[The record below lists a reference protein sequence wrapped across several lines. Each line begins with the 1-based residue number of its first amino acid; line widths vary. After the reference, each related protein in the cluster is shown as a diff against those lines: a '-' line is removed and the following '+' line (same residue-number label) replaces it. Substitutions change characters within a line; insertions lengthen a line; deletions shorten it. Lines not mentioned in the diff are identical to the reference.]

1 MIKKAKI
8 QELEL
13 PHKEP
18 IRFAK
23 YIINKI
29 ANKAMVK
36 IEFIEIPSLPMI
48 IEASVQSSSA
58 LNDNGINKGY
68 IVSLKDIK
76 LLQEPTQKEF
86 NVEVESQHSL
96 NNMESII
103 FNVFENK
110 IKIATGSFVVAII

>member
-103 FNVFENK
+103 FNVFKNK